1 MSRFRVLGPI
11 EAWSDERRLVLGG
24 PRQVALLAFLLLR
37 ANRAVSADAV
47 IDAVWGPER
56 EGAAK
61 RLQMAVSRLRRALE
75 PLDGQDNPRIR
86 TAGGGYLLSVGPGE
100 LDAQVFA
107 KRLQDARRILE
118 NDDPAR
124 ASRLLAEALDLWRG
138 PPLAEVAFEDFAQA
152 EIRRLEELHLSA
164 LETRIDADLQLGR
177 HAELIGELEGLL
189 ADQPTRERLAGQ
201 LMTALYRSGR
211 QANALEV
218 YQRTRIYL
226 AEQLGLELGPA
237 LQTLQ
242 AQILEQARDLNPS
255 VSADSAHF
263 SSAPSAVGVLPLRAT
278 PLIGRE
284 RELAEVSGLL
294 VDPDIAVLTL
304 TGTGGTGKTSLA
316 LEAARRADQAFAG
329 DVVVAELASIVD
341 SAQVVGEIVRMLE
354 IQLATRETPLAAL
367 KRVLRPRRML
377 LVLDNFEHVL
387 DAGLSVAELV
397 ESCPSLT
404 VMVTSRAPLRLGRER
419 VYPVSTLEHP
429 DPAKHDSAAGLAR
442 FPAVTLFVERA
453 RSRTPEFALTD
464 TNAAHVAALCA
475 HLGGLPLGLELAA
488 SLAGVFSPDAILS
501 RLKNTATMSG
511 ATGRRDAPPR
521 HATLQATIEWSYR
534 LLTVEQRGLF
544 ASISVFVGGFTFAA
558 AESALERP
566 TASLFEDL
574 QALLDQGLIFRSP
587 RKAGEPRF
595 EMLEPIR
602 QYALERLEESDSLA
616 DALTRHASYF
626 ARFTDSAAIGLRST
640 DQEAWVDALDAE
652 QANLRSVFQRCEQI
666 GDIELGLRVATVGG
680 YWGMRDL
687 GGELKAWL
695 ARALERS
702 HPPAPLRVKALLALG
717 AAACW
722 VDDFETARRALDEAL
737 RLAADMDDVGL
748 AAETEAQKSRAEYQA
763 RDVAAAAFHA
773 ARARALAP
781 PTGDKWTRLVV
792 LLLLVSASDDY
803 EEARRDSEE
812 ALSLSRELGDRM
824 WPGWLNANLA
834 YHAVVAGDLET
845 ARHSN
850 LQARVHASD
859 HGSSI
864 LKAVVASNSAI
875 IKLIEGEEYSAAE
888 RELRSALAVASRV
901 GDREWMR
908 ETMNGLAAI
917 AHETGD
923 RDGAATLAAAAEV
936 LYDHPRLPMDEVIRR
951 RFLGSLPEA
960 ALAGC
965 DPITG
970 VKITPAHIDALI
982 SELTAPAALAEPLD
996 DARRHERS
1004 QVVVEL
1010 HPQDRRRSSLP
1021 TGTRKDLTHRH

>member
-1 MSRFRVLGPI
+1 VGVSAIRVLGPV
-11 EAWSDERRLVLGG
+11 EVWSDERRLVLGG
-24 PRQVALLAFLLLR
+24 PRQIALLAFLLLH

-61 RLQMAVSRLRRALE
+61 RLQMAVFRLRRALE
-75 PLDGQDNPRIR
+75 PLDGEDNSRIR

-107 KRLQDARRILE
+107 KRVQDARRTLE

-138 PPLAEVAFEDFAQA
+138 PPFAEVAFEDFAQA
-152 EIRRLEELHLSA
+152 EIRRLEELRLCA
-164 LETRIDADLQLGR
+164 LETRIDADLELGR

-242 AQILEQARDLNPS
+242 AQILEQAPDLNPS
-255 VSADSAHF
+255 VSADSTHC
-263 SSAPSAVGVLPLRAT
+263 SPAPSAVGVLPLRAT

-284 RELAEVSGLL
+284 RELAEVCGLL

-316 LEAARRADQAFAG
+316 LEAARRAARAFAG
-329 DVVVAELASIVD
+329 DVVVVELASIVD
-341 SAQVVGEIVRMLE
+341 SAQVVGEIVRTLE
-354 IQLATRETPLAAL
+354 IQVAARETPLAAL

-377 LVLDNFEHVL
+377 LMLDNFEHVL

-404 VMVTSRAPLRLGRER
+404 VLVTSRAPLRLGRER

-501 RLKNTATMSG
+501 RLKDAATMSG
-511 ATGRRDAPPR
+511 TTGRRDAPPR

-544 ASISVFVGGFTFAA
+544 ANISVFVGGFTFAA

-566 TASLFEDL
+566 AASLFEDF
-574 QALLDQGLIFRSP
+574 QALLDQGLIFRSA
-587 RKAGEPRF
+587 RNAGEPRF

-602 QYALERLEESDSLA
+602 QYALERLEESRRLV
-616 DALTRHASYF
+616 DALRRHASYY
-626 ARFTDSAAIGLRST
+626 ARFAESAGSALQSAE
-640 DQEAWVDALDAE
+640 QQAWVDALDAE
-652 QANLRSVFQRCEQI
+652 QANLRAVLQRCEQI
-666 GDIELGLRVATVGG
+666 GATESGLRVAGALMG
-680 YWGMRDL
+680 YWGIRDL
-687 GGELKAWL
+687 AGEIKAWL
-695 ARALERS
+695 APALDHCRSTTLVRA
-702 HPPAPLRVKALLALG
+702 KALHALG

-722 VDDFETARRALDEAL
+722 VDDFDTARRALDECL
-737 RLAADMDDVGL
+737 SLVTRMDDARL
-748 AAETEAQKSRAEYQA
+748 AAETEAQKARADYIA
-763 RDVAAAAFHA
+763 RDLAGAAFHA
-773 ARARALAP
+773 TRARALAP

-792 LLLLVSASDDY
+792 LLLLVSATDDY
-803 EEARRDSEE
+803 QEARRASEE
-812 ALSLSRELGDRM
+812 ALSLSRELGDRL

-834 YHAVVAGDLET
+834 YHALVAGDLET
-845 ARHSN
+845 ARRSN
-850 LQARVHASD
+850 DQALVHASRQ
-859 HGSSI
+859 GSTI
-864 LKAVVASNSAI
+864 LKAQVASDAAMI
-875 IKLIEGEEYSAAE
+875 QLFEGDHSPGTE
-888 RELRSALAVASRV
+888 RELRSALAVANRT
-901 GDREWMR
+901 GDREFMR
-908 ETMNGLAAI
+908 ETLNGLAAI

-923 RDGAATLAAAAEV
+923 RDRAATLAAAAEG
-936 LYDHPRLPMDEVIRR
+936 LYDHPRLPLDELIRQ
-951 RFLGSLPEA
+951 RFLRSLPDA

-965 DPITG
+965 DPLTDT
-970 VKITPAHIDALI
+970 KITPARINALI
-982 SELTAPAALAEPLD
+982 SELTAEP
-996 DARRHERS
+996 RPPTRS
-1004 QVVVEL
+1004 ATLSTVQV
-1010 HPQDRRRSSLP
+1010 
-1021 TGTRKDLTHRH
+1021 